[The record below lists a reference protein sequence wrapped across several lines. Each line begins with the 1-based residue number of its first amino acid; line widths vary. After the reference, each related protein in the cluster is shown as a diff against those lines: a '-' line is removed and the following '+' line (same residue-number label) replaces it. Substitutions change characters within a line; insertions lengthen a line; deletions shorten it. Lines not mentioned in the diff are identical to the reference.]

1 MSTTRIRAD
10 VVQRTVASSDLARS
24 PAAVFASA
32 EDGPVT
38 ITRRDGEPFVLTTKK
53 RDDETTAIL
62 HLAAQLI
69 AVSLAENSAPFT
81 VRLRTPFPWIAVLSP
96 EDQDSFADEILTT
109 ARACFSL
116 GQMDS
121 LLHTVH
127 AWHETAAAVAEGWDR
142 APVDWLDESTPV
154 DDPRGL
160 RTHNDT
166 THTGHPNP
174 LPSTL
179 RLH

>member
-1 MSTTRIRAD
+1 MSTTRLRVD
-10 VVQRTVASSDLARS
+10 VVQRTAASSDLSRS

-53 RDDETTAIL
+53 RDDENKEIL

-69 AVSLAENSAPFT
+69 AVSLAEHSAPFA
-81 VRLRTPFPWIAVLSP
+81 VRLRVPFPWIAVLSQ
-96 EDQDSFADEILTT
+96 EDQDTFADEILTT

-127 AWHETAAAVAEGWDR
+127 AWHESASAVAAGWDK
-142 APVDWLDESTPV
+142 APVTWLDESTPV
-154 DDPRGL
+154 DDPRG
-160 RTHNDT
+160 
-166 THTGHPNP
+166 
-174 LPSTL
+174 
-179 RLH
+179 